1 MCNSKKNY
9 SEGKLLKILPAS
21 GASANHLDTDAL
33 RLVNI
38 SSPRELDEYVILQ
51 SSLYEAIFGKK
62 KIKTSNSKK
71 RLSIVKICHEG
82 KCIHRAYLSVSA
94 NGFDKN
100 YVALTPNSIY
110 ELSKDNVIEALS
122 NVCISKGSRWTFYWN
137 NPVSAVRMSFRIG
150 VIGIIVSALF
160 GIVSIILTLCTTSC

>member
-1 MCNSKKNY
+1 MCNYKKKY
-9 SEGKLLKILPAS
+9 SEGKMLKILPAS
-21 GASANHLDTDAL
+21 GASANYLDKDAL
-33 RLVNI
+33 RLINI

-82 KCIHRAYLSVSA
+82 KCIHRAYLSLSA
-94 NGFDKN
+94 NGFDNN

-110 ELSKDNVIEALS
+110 ELSNDIVIAPLS

-137 NPVSAVRMSFRIG
+137 NPVSAVRMSFRVG
-150 VIGIIVSALF
+150 VIGIIVSSLF
-160 GIVSIILTLCTTSC
+160 GIVSIILTLSTTQC